1 MTASTMHPLATEWLD
16 HLRAAAA
23 RLPAS
28 ERAELVS
35 ELEAHLVES
44 IPPGASEAQVRAAL
58 DRLGDPEAIVAEAA
72 GAPEGLRSRRGT
84 QEWAAII
91 LLLVGGFL
99 FLIGW
104 IVGLVLLWSSKAWT
118 LRDKLIGT
126 LVLPGGLLGSYVF
139 FAFGALS
146 AAQVCT
152 QVGNQPEAC
161 KGGHSTG
168 VNLLLLA
175 GLIASVVL
183 PVLTAI
189 YLARRADR
197 PRPPA

>member
-1 MTASTMHPLATEWLD
+1 MTASTLHPLAMGWLER
-16 HLRAAAA
+16 LRAAAE

-28 ERAELVS
+28 ERADLVADI
-35 ELEAHLVES
+35 EAHLLES
-44 IPPGASEAQVRAAL
+44 IPPGASEAQVREAL
-58 DRLGDPEAIVAEAA
+58 DRLGAPEEIVDEAA
-72 GAPEGLRSRRGT
+72 GAPQELRSRRGT

-104 IVGLVLLWSSKAWT
+104 IVGVVLLWSSKAWT

-126 LVLPGGLLGSYVF
+126 LVLPGGLVLSYVF
-139 FAFGALS
+139 FAYGLLG

-152 QVGNQPEAC
+152 QVGNQPEVC
-161 KGGHSTG
+161 KGGHSTP
-168 VNLLLLA
+168 VNLLMLA
-175 GLIASVVL
+175 GFIASLVL
-183 PVLTAI
+183 PILVAI

-197 PRPPA
+197 LRPT